1 MTDAKAQLV
10 RSWLI
15 KAKHDLAS
23 ARVLTASSPPLLDT
37 AIYHCQQAAEK
48 AVKGYLV
55 FCEQEAER
63 IHDIEVLIRSAMSCE
78 QRFAAWVDVGIE
90 LTPYARLY
98 RYPGPATEP
107 TQKQVDRA
115 ISAAEGLYK
124 FVLSLL
130 PPESQP
136 ESAPPREPEG

>member
-23 ARVLTASSPPLLDT
+23 ARVLAASTPPLLDT
-37 AIYHCQQAAEK
+37 AVYHCQQAAEK

-55 FCEQEAER
+55 FCDQEAER
-63 IHDIEVLIRSAMSCE
+63 VHDIEVLIHSAMSCAQE
-78 QRFAAWVDVGIE
+78 FEEWVEVGIE

-107 TQKQVDRA
+107 TQEQFDRA
-115 ISAAEGLYK
+115 LSAAEGLCK
-124 FVLSLL
+124 FVISLL
-130 PPESQP
+130 PAEMQP
-136 ESAPPREPEG
+136 DS

>member
-23 ARVLTASSPPLLDT
+23 ARVLAASTPPLLDT
-37 AIYHCQQAAEK
+37 GIYHCQQAAEK
-48 AVKGYLV
+48 AVKGYLA
-55 FCEQEAER
+55 FCNQEVER
-63 IHDIEVLIRSAMSCE
+63 VHDIEILIRSAVSCVPE
-78 QRFAAWVDVGIE
+78 FQEWVDVGIE

-107 TQKQVDRA
+107 TQEQFDRA
-115 ISAAEGLYK
+115 LSAAERLHS
-124 FVLSLL
+124 FVLSL
-130 PPESQP
+130 PPEEMRP
-136 ESAPPREPEG
+136 E

>member
-23 ARVLTASSPPLLDT
+23 ARVLAASTPPLRDT

-48 AVKGYLV
+48 AVKSYLA
-55 FCEQEAER
+55 FCDQEAER
-63 IHDIEVLIRSAMSCE
+63 VHDIEVLIRSAMSHARE
-78 QRFAAWVDVGIE
+78 FENWIDGGIE

-98 RYPGPATEP
+98 RYPGYAAEP
-107 TQKQVDRA
+107 SREQFDRA
-115 ISAAEGLYK
+115 MSVAEGLYE
-124 FVLSLL
+124 FVVSLL
-130 PPESQP
+130 PPEMQH
-136 ESAPPREPEG
+136 E